1 MLGIWKDFTELEESI
16 SMPELTAILEASRD
30 KERRE
35 QKFLAALQGVDL
47 DDDSEETDSV
57 RAFEEVKERIM
68 NRIEN
73 VPDRPGGLE
82 DVDYVVADENFSWV

>member
-57 RAFEEVKERIM
+57 RAFEEVKERVM

>member
-1 MLGIWKDFTELEESI
+1 
-16 SMPELTAILEASRD
+16 MPELTAILEASRD

-47 DDDSEETDSV
+47 DDDSPETDSIK
-57 RAFEEVKERIM
+57 AFEEVKERVM

-82 DVDYVVADENFSWV
+82 DVDYVIADENFSWV

>member
-1 MLGIWKDFTELEESI
+1 
-16 SMPELTAILEASRD
+16 MPELTAILEASRD

-47 DDDSEETDSV
+47 DDDSEEKDSV
-57 RAFEEVKERIM
+57 KAFEEVKDRVI

-73 VPDRPGGLE
+73 VPDRPGGME
-82 DVDYVVADENFSWV
+82 NVDYVVADENFSWV

>member
-1 MLGIWKDFTELEESI
+1 
-16 SMPELTAILEASRD
+16 MPELTAILEASRD

-47 DDDSEETDSV
+47 DDDSPETDSV
-57 RAFEEVKERIM
+57 KAFEEVKERVM

-82 DVDYVVADENFSWV
+82 DVGYVVADENFSWV